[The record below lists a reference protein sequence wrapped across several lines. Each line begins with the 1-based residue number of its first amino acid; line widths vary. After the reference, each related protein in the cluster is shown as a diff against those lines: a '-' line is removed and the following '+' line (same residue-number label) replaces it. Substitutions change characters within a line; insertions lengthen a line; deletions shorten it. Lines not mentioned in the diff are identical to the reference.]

1 MADTIGTSVIR
12 ILDANGDPVPGAKA
26 YFYDSGTTTPRIVYQ
41 DVAAAVPHASPVVA
55 DSSGILPPIY
65 ATVAVKMTVT
75 TSTGASVPGYPVD
88 PAAKI
93 ASTGS
98 AASAVSFSPTIPIPV
113 TNAQAAIETVQANMT
128 AAVQSLTKWQTPQAA
143 TSGTVF
149 DFLGIPAWATE
160 IIISFQSISLSGTDH
175 ILVQAGTSAGVF
187 TTAYSVSGSIDAAT
201 AASVSS
207 ATGFVIYH
215 GTAADS
221 LVGEM
226 RLIKPDPSANTWLSN
241 HNCARGSQKVSQGAG
256 TVGLPGVLDRVRITR
271 TGSNTFDGASSSINV
286 GWR

>member
-113 TNAQAAIETVQANMT
+113 TNAQAAIEM
-128 AAVQSLTKWQTPQAA
+128 VQSNL
-143 TSGTVF
+143 
-149 DFLGIPAWATE
+149 
-160 IIISFQSISLSGTDH
+160 
-175 ILVQAGTSAGVF
+175 
-187 TTAYSVSGSIDAAT
+187 
-201 AASVSS
+201 
-207 ATGFVIYH
+207 
-215 GTAADS
+215 
-221 LVGEM
+221 
-226 RLIKPDPSANTWLSN
+226 
-241 HNCARGSQKVSQGAG
+241 
-256 TVGLPGVLDRVRITR
+256 
-271 TGSNTFDGASSSINV
+271 DGASSAYIKTLLDDIDASTAQTTLGVSTFAKTLIDDVDSVAARNTLIVPYRPNNSGLGQWSTTSATVGQPLALPAGGTWAFFLILTNGGVVSGYAGGIAAGGATIYGGSASIIPTALV
-286 GWR
+286 WRYI